1 MKNFRRIL
9 LTSAAALGIASVASA
24 TTITGTAG
32 TPSCTDNGTITTC
45 KVTVSGS
52 TTGNFQVGEPTT
64 DYPNATPELLQLSN
78 FGSLGITGTYV
89 GAVLDFQFGNAV
101 TNIAIK
107 NNDAGTDQ
115 ATITINS
122 LASLDSATTGLNSTD
137 LLNVVSVAEGLG
149 FTTSTRNATA
159 FQYGLNKLV
168 YTSGNQVIFAG
179 NTFNGTNSSFTD
191 NLSAGTSS
199 TGSDFNTFPITL
211 TTDLSGAGSFVIGTN
226 DILSY
231 NVANNGGT
239 GALNLGVQY
248 NSSYNTAAAV
258 TYTYTVTDPPS
269 TAPEPA
275 TFALFGGA
283 LLGAGLLRKRIVR

>member
-32 TPSCTDNGTITTC
+32 TPSCTDNGTIMTC

-64 DYPNATPELLQLSN
+64 DYPNATPELIQLSN

-89 GAVLDFQFGNAV
+89 GAVFDFQFGNAV

-107 NNDAGTDQ
+107 NNDTSSDQ

-122 LASLDSATTGLNSTD
+122 AASLDSATTGLNSTD
-137 LLNVVSVAEGLG
+137 LLNVVSVSQGLA
-149 FTTSTRNATA
+149 FSTSVRNGSAYT
-159 FQYGLNKLV
+159 YGLNKQV
-168 YTSGNQVIFAG
+168 YSSGNQTIFAG

-191 NLSAGTSS
+191 NLSAGLAS
-199 TGSDFNTFPITL
+199 TGSDFNTAPIAL
-211 TTDLSGAGSFVIGTN
+211 STDLSGAGSFTIGTN

-239 GALNLGVQY
+239 GNLNLGVQY
-248 NSSYNTAAAV
+248 NSSYSTAAAV
-258 TYTYTVTDPPS
+258 TYTYTVPDPPS
-269 TAPEPA
+269 STPEPA

-283 LLGAGLLRKRIVR
+283 LLGAGLLRKRVVR